1 MLTALWQDDE
11 ILVIDKPAGL
21 ATQPGAGIKLS
32 LVEAVERDFGFRPFL
47 VHRLDRETAGCI
59 IVARNARAASRWTE
73 MIAGRELGKFY
84 RAVVAGAPRSPE
96 GPLNADVRVR
106 GEMVKARASWRLVG
120 SFGAMRPAVGTT
132 GDGLTDSRA
141 TRADSTTGS
150 RTGAS
155 DSPRFSL
162 LELELGTG
170 RMHQLRL
177 QLAGAGMPILGDE
190 AHGDFPLNKELRKTA
205 GLKRLLLQ
213 SWRLVLPGGG
223 AVESPEPEHFKSFL
237 GAFVDAPAWGGL

>member
-21 ATQPGAGIKLS
+21 ATQPGAGVKLS

-59 IVARNARAASRWTE
+59 VVARDSRAASKWTE

-84 RAVVAGAPRSPE
+84 RAVVSGAPRSSE
-96 GPLNADVRVR
+96 GQLNADVRVR
-106 GEMVKARASWRLVG
+106 GETVKARASWRLVG
-120 SFGAMRPAVGTT
+120 SFGETKDEGTE
-132 GDGLTDSRA
+132 DG
-141 TRADSTTGS
+141 
-150 RTGAS
+150 RTNGAS
-155 DSPRFSL
+155 SAPFSL

-177 QLAGAGMPILGDE
+177 QLAGVGMPILGDE
-190 AHGDFPLNKELRKTA
+190 AHGDFHLNKELRKSL

-213 SWRLVLPGGG
+213 SWRLVLPGRGT
-223 AVESPEPEHFKSFL
+223 VESPEPEHFKAFLDSF
-237 GAFVDAPAWGGL
+237 GDAPPWGGI